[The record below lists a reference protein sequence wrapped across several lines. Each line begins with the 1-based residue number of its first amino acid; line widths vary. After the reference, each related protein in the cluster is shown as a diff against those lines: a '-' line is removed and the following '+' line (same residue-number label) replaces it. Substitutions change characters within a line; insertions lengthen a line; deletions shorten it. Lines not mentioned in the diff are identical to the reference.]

1 MPAPEMTIN
10 KWSSWDFD
18 LCQINNFDAFH
29 LEHIE
34 EEEDEHMH
42 LVSLKVFQETS
53 WWKNLNFNFCQT
65 IL

>member
-1 MPAPEMTIN
+1 MTIN
-10 KWSSWDFD
+10 LWGLWY
-18 LCQINNFDAFH
+18 FDAFH

-53 WWKNLNFNFCQT
+53 WWQNEMIVAKEGEIHDFCLT
-65 IL
+65 VL